1 MSPNPWL
8 QRFTP
13 RPAARARLFCF
24 HHAGVGAAVY
34 RPWLAGLP
42 AELELVA
49 VQLPGRANRLDE
61 PPIDRMP
68 ALIDALLPALRPE
81 LDDKPFAFFGHSMG
95 AVLAAEVARALQAA
109 GAPVPAQLIVSGR
122 RPPHW
127 PAADAPLHRLP
138 DEAFVAEIQRRYG
151 GIPAEVLQHADV
163 MALLLPSLRAD
174 IAALE
179 THQPPSGR
187 APLECALS
195 VFGGSD
201 DPLTPRAHLDGWRG
215 ETRGPFRVR
224 VFPGDH
230 FYLTGRRDALLADLS
245 VTLAPLL
252 APLPAK
258 SPSFA

>member
-1 MSPNPWL
+1 MSANPWL

-13 RPAARARLFCF
+13 RPAARARLYCF

-61 PPIDRMP
+61 PPVDRLG
-68 ALIDALLPALRPE
+68 ALVDALLPALRAE
-81 LDDKPFAFFGHSMG
+81 FDGKPFAFFGHSMG
-95 AVLAAEVARALQAA
+95 AVLAAELARALRDA
-109 GAPVPAQLIVSGR
+109 GAPGPQQLIVSGR

-127 PAADAPLHRLP
+127 PSSEPALHRLA
-138 DEAFVAEIQRRYG
+138 DDAFVAEIQRRYG
-151 GIPAEVLQHADV
+151 GIPAELLQHADV

-179 THQPPSGR
+179 THQPPAGR
-187 APLECALS
+187 APLDCALS

-201 DPLTPRAHLDGWRG
+201 DPLTPREHLDGWRG

-230 FYLTGRRDALLADLS
+230 FYLSGRRDALLADLS
-245 VTLAPLL
+245 VRLAPLL
-252 APLPAK
+252 TRASA
-258 SPSFA
+258 SSATFA

>member
-1 MSPNPWL
+1 MSANSWL

-13 RPAARARLFCF
+13 RTEARARLYCF

-61 PPIDRMP
+61 PPIDRMA
-68 ALIDALLPALRPE
+68 ALVDALQPALRA
-81 LDDKPFAFFGHSMG
+81 DFDGKPFAFFGHSMG
-95 AVLAAEVARALQAA
+95 AVLAAEMARALQQH
-109 GAPVPAQLIVSGR
+109 GAPGPQQLIVSGR

-127 PAADAPLHRLP
+127 PSSDAPLHRLP
-138 DEAFVAEIQRRYG
+138 DDAFVAEIQRRYG
-151 GIPAEVLQHADV
+151 GIPAELLQHADV

-179 THQPPSGR
+179 THQPPAGR
-187 APLECALS
+187 VPLDCALS

-230 FYLTGRRDALLADLS
+230 FYLAGRRDALLADLS
-245 VTLAPLL
+245 VTLAPLW
-252 APLPAK
+252 AT